1 MSKRILIVDDD
12 GPMRSFLCT
21 VLGEEGYTV
30 EEARNGA
37 EGLAKLSASDFDLVI
52 TDLRM
57 PGLSGL
63 ELVRE
68 GKKSQP
74 ETLWV
79 VITAYGSIVNAVEAM
94 RSGASDYLTKPLRDP
109 EELRRV
115 VRRVLREAES
125 ERKIHLLSEELG
137 RQFPPAE
144 TIFLGGKMAQVRE
157 LVQGVAPSEATVLIT
172 GQSGTGKE
180 LIARTI
186 HNLSPRREGSFIP
199 VHCAALAENLL
210 ESELFGH
217 ERGAFT
223 GAVTARKGRFELA
236 DGGTIFLDEVG
247 EITPSVQVK
256 LLRVLQEREFER
268 VGGTKSISV
277 DVRIIAATNRDL
289 KGEVSAGRY
298 REDLFYR
305 LNVFPIILPPLAD
318 RREAILPLADYF
330 LKKFVVASGK
340 TIDRFSGEARTAMRN
355 YHWPGNVRELQNVIE
370 RAVILAQGE
379 IDARHLNLEQ
389 QGAPGVSD
397 GSILKEN
404 ERETIGRILAE
415 VGGNRKRAAQLLG
428 ISLRTLQYRIKEFG
442 L

>member
-12 GPMRSFLCT
+12 GPMRSFLRT
-21 VLGEEGYTV
+21 VLGEEGYRL
-30 EEARNGA
+30 EEARNGT
-37 EGLAKLSASDFDLVI
+37 EGLAMLSASDFDLVI

-57 PGLSGL
+57 PGISGL

-68 GKKSQP
+68 GKKSRP
-74 ETLWV
+74 EALWV
-79 VITAYGSIVNAVEAM
+79 VITAYGSIGNAVEAM
-94 RSGASDYLTKPLRDP
+94 RSGASDYLAKPLRDP
-109 EELRRV
+109 DELRHV

-144 TIFLGGKMAQVRE
+144 TIFLGEKMAQVRK
-157 LVQGVAPSEATVLIT
+157 LVQGVAPSEATVLIS

-223 GAVTARKGRFELA
+223 GAVSARKGRFELA

-247 EITPSVQVK
+247 EISPSVQVK

-289 KGEVSAGRY
+289 KEEVAAGRY
-298 REDLFYR
+298 REDLYYR

-330 LKKFVVASGK
+330 LKKFAVASGK
-340 TIDRFSGEARTAMRN
+340 TIDRFTAGARAAMGKYR
-355 YHWPGNVRELQNVIE
+355 WPGNVRELQNVVE

-379 IDARHLNLEQ
+379 IDVRHLNLERQ
-389 QGAPGVSD
+389 DAPVVPG

-404 ERETIGRILAE
+404 ERETIGKILAE
-415 VGGNRKRAAQLLG
+415 VGGNRKRAAHILG